1 MQGFFLIEIEDLIIK
16 QMETIRLGEY
26 GPEVSPVIYSFWR
39 ALEDPDGISYRT
51 VQAKLHACLDQ
62 GITTFDHADVY
73 GNYQVEALFGKAV
86 KESGIRRDEIVI
98 STKCGINQVDI
109 SRPAYRTRHYD
120 SSPEHI
126 TRSIEQSL
134 QNLGTDYIDILLLH
148 HPDPLM
154 DADETA
160 SALTTLVKKGLV
172 RHVGVANF
180 TVHQHQLLQSRL
192 SIPIITNHLELN
204 LLNVKPLTD
213 GTIDFIKQQYSRPL
227 AWSPL
232 AGGRLLDAN
241 DDKTFNIRSVL
252 KRVAARYGI
261 NEEQLAIAWLLKLGA
276 LPIVGTNSV
285 ERIRNATSAVNI
297 QLDRQDWYE
306 IYFTAIN
313 SPLQS

>member
-1 MQGFFLIEIEDLIIK
+1 
-16 QMETIRLGEY
+16 MEKISLGEN

-39 ALEDPDGISYRT
+39 ALEDPDGISYKT
-51 VQAKLHACLDQ
+51 VQAKLHACLDL
-62 GITTFDHADVY
+62 GITTFDHADIY
-73 GNYQVEALFGKAV
+73 GNYQIESLFGKAI
-86 KESGIRRDEIVI
+86 KESKIKREDIVL
-98 STKCGINQVDI
+98 STKCGINIIDS
-109 SRPAYRTRHYD
+109 SRPEYRNRFYD

-126 TRSIEQSL
+126 NKSVERSL

-160 SALTTLVKKGLV
+160 SALTTLVKRGIVK
-172 RHVGVANF
+172 HVGVANF

-204 LLNVKPLTD
+204 LLNVKSITD

-232 AGGRLLDAN
+232 AGGRLEDKN
-241 DDKTFNIRSVL
+241 DESTFNIRSTL
-252 KRVAARYGI
+252 KRIAANYGI

-276 LPIVGTNSV
+276 LPIVGTNSIT
-285 ERIRNATSAVNI
+285 RIKNATTAVDVN
-297 QLDRQDWYE
+297 LDKQDWYE
-306 IYFTAIN
+306 IYFSAVNTYH
-313 SPLQS
+313 QKF

>member
-1 MQGFFLIEIEDLIIK
+1 
-16 QMETIRLGEY
+16 MEKISLGEN

-39 ALEDPDGISYRT
+39 ALEDPDGISYKT
-51 VQAKLHACLDQ
+51 VQAKLHACLDL
-62 GITTFDHADVY
+62 GITTFDHADIY
-73 GNYQVEALFGKAV
+73 GNYQIESLFGKAI
-86 KESGIRRDEIVI
+86 KESKIKREDIVL
-98 STKCGINQVDI
+98 STKCGINNVDS
-109 SRPAYRTRHYD
+109 SRPEYRTRFYD

-126 TRSIEQSL
+126 NKSVERSL

-160 SALTTLVKKGLV
+160 SAITTLVKRGLV
-172 RHVGVANF
+172 KHVGVANF

-204 LLNVKPLTD
+204 LLNVKSITD

-232 AGGRLLDAN
+232 AGGRLE
-241 DDKTFNIRSVL
+241 DKNNESTFNIRSTL
-252 KRVAARYGI
+252 KRVAANYDI

-276 LPIVGTNSV
+276 LPIVGTNSIT
-285 ERIRNATSAVNI
+285 RIKNATTAVNVN
-297 QLDRQDWYE
+297 LDKQDWYE
-306 IYFTAIN
+306 IYFSAVNTYH
-313 SPLQS
+313 QKF

>member
-1 MQGFFLIEIEDLIIK
+1 
-16 QMETIRLGEY
+16 METITLGER

-39 ALEDPDGISYRT
+39 ALEDPDGVSYRT

-73 GNYQVEALFGKAV
+73 GNYQVEALFGKAI
-86 KESGIRRDEIVI
+86 KESGIRREDIVI
-98 STKCGINQVDI
+98 STKCGINQVDVL
-109 SRPAYRTRHYD
+109 RPEYRTRHYD

-126 TRSIEQSL
+126 VKSIEKSL
-134 QNLGTDYIDILLLH
+134 KNLGTDYVDILLLH

-160 SALTTLVKKGLV
+160 SILTTLVRKGVV
-172 RHVGVANF
+172 RHVGVADF

-204 LLNVKPLTD
+204 LLNVKPLTN

-241 DDKTFNIRSVL
+241 DESTFNIRAVL
-252 KRVAARYGI
+252 KKIAANYNI

-313 SPLQS
+313 STYQK

>member
-1 MQGFFLIEIEDLIIK
+1 
-16 QMETIRLGEY
+16 MEKISLGEN

-39 ALEDPDGISYRT
+39 ALEDPDGISYKT
-51 VQAKLHACLDQ
+51 VQAKLHACLDL

-73 GNYQVEALFGKAV
+73 GNYQIESLFGKAI
-86 KESGIRRDEIVI
+86 KESKIKREEIVL
-98 STKCGINQVDI
+98 STKCGINIVD
-109 SRPAYRTRHYD
+109 STRPEYRTRFYD

-126 TRSIEQSL
+126 NKSVERSL
-134 QNLGTDYIDILLLH
+134 KNLGTDYIDILLLH

-160 SALTTLVKKGLV
+160 SALTTLVRRGIVK
-172 RHVGVANF
+172 HVGVANF

-204 LLNVKPLTD
+204 LLNVKSITD

-232 AGGRLLDAN
+232 AGGRLEDKN
-241 DDKTFNIRSVL
+241 DESTFNIRSTL
-252 KRVAARYGI
+252 KRISANYGI

-276 LPIVGTNSV
+276 LPIVGTNSIS
-285 ERIRNATSAVNI
+285 RIKNATTAVDI
-297 QLDRQDWYE
+297 EFDKQDWYE
-306 IYFTAIN
+306 IYFSAVNTYH
-313 SPLQS
+313 QKF

>member
-1 MQGFFLIEIEDLIIK
+1 
-16 QMETIRLGEY
+16 METIRLGEH

-86 KESGIRRDEIVI
+86 KESGIRREDIVI
-98 STKCGINQVDI
+98 STKCGINQVD
-109 SRPAYRTRHYD
+109 SGRPAYRTRHYD

-126 TRSIEQSL
+126 FKSIAKSL
-134 QNLGTDYIDILLLH
+134 ENLGTDYIDILLLH

-160 SALTTLVKKGLV
+160 SALTTLVKKGVV

-213 GTIDFIKQQYSRPL
+213 GTLDFIKQQYSRPL

-232 AGGRLLDAN
+232 AGGRLLDAH
-241 DDKTFNIRSVL
+241 DETTFNIRAVL
-252 KRVAARYGI
+252 KKVALGYGI

-276 LPIVGTNSV
+276 LPIVGTNSI

-313 SPLQS
+313 SIRQ